1 MNEYQIV
8 VARDGKFLF
17 STDRDHRKERVQSA
31 VDVLQATG
39 LQVTVYTRAL
49 SIQRVTVQR
58 VTVQCV
64 TGQFTGVVT
73 C

>member
-1 MNEYQIV
+1 MNEYQIT

-17 STDRDHRKERVQSA
+17 RTDWDHQKERVQSA

-39 LQVTVYTRAL
+39 LQVVVYNRAL
-49 SIQRVTVQR
+49 LIRRVTVQR
-58 VTVQCV
+58 VTE
-64 TGQFTGVVT
+64 QFTGVVT